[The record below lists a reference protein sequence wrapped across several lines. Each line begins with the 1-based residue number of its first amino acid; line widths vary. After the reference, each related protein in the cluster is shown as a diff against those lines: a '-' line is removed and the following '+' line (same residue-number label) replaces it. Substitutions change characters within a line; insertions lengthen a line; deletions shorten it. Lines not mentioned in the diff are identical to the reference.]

1 MRIKDGVFL
10 MALSFI
16 VGYVV
21 VESKPTVRD
30 PLAWRELPQVDT
42 IKQDTIKQTYL
53 LNKNKIN
60 SHTNY

>member
-30 PLAWRELPQVDT
+30 PLAWENCP
-42 IKQDTIKQTYL
+42 K
-53 LNKNKIN
+53 
-60 SHTNY
+60 